1 MSFDPK
7 EMQQH
12 YKNVF
17 GTPEGKIVLGDIL
30 TILHFGETLDPKD
43 VACIAEYNVGLTIAR
58 MAGAL
63 NLIYTQVGIPVRE
76 EK

>member
-1 MSFDPK
+1 MTSDPS
-7 EMQQH
+7 EMQKH

-17 GTPEGKIVLGDIL
+17 SGEEGRVVLGDIL
-30 TILHFGETLDPKD
+30 TICHFGETLDPED
-43 VACIAEYNVGLTIAR
+43 RVCVAEYNVGLTIAR
-58 MAGAL
+58 MAGVL